1 MPYNRCKQ
9 CKVRLGD
16 SDSRMFCSV
25 ECDNIYSNSV
35 EVFCKNCSSLLGKSS
50 VTKKLFCNL
59 TCSNNF
65 QKKINTVERSC
76 IQCFSKFLI
85 KKSSKRKKLCS
96 KECEKLYTS
105 SVERNSKRMDSL
117 KSSNLKKYG
126 FEHIFSDRSI
136 IEKSKKT
143 KLEKYGNLNNF
154 LKIKKTKLEKYGD
167 EFFSNSDLSKKT
179 KLEKYGS
186 LDFNDKS
193 KKTKLERYG
202 TLDFSEKSNRTKL
215 ERYGT
220 LDFSDK
226 SNETIIR
233 KYGSWSNFMCRK
245 SYFRL
250 KNKYADIVEFLF
262 LESEYEGS
270 VDYKK
275 YKFKCKSCDSV
286 FLDNMSNGT
295 PPICNVCF
303 PSRNV
308 EQSVGELEVLSFI
321 KKEYSGVV
329 IEKDR
334 SFLDG
339 KELDIYL
346 PEKKLAVE
354 YNGVY
359 WHGEVI
365 GGRGR
370 SYHLNKTKSCENS
383 GIQLIHIL
391 DWEWLNKKDIVKSML
406 LNKIGKSSK
415 LHARK
420 CVIRNVSELDKSLF
434 LEKNHIQGND
444 MSSIRVGLYYE
455 DVLVSLMTFIKSRYD
470 KNHEYELSRY
480 CNVLNI
486 NVVGGA
492 SRLFNY
498 IVNKYEISSVVTY
511 SDKRLFTGLVYKNM
525 NMKLIG
531 STSPGYHY
539 FHKDKPIPVNR
550 LNFQKHK
557 LINVLEKFDENLSEW
572 ENMKNNGYDRI
583 WDCGHLKYVWNKN

>member
-1 MPYNRCKQ
+1 
-9 CKVRLGD
+9 
-16 SDSRMFCSV
+16 
-25 ECDNIYSNSV
+25 
-35 EVFCKNCSSLLGKSS
+35 
-50 VTKKLFCNL
+50 
-59 TCSNNF
+59 
-65 QKKINTVERSC
+65 
-76 IQCFSKFLI
+76 
-85 KKSSKRKKLCS
+85 
-96 KECEKLYTS
+96 
-105 SVERNSKRMDSL
+105 
-117 KSSNLKKYG
+117 
-126 FEHIFSDRSI
+126 
-136 IEKSKKT
+136 
-143 KLEKYGNLNNF
+143 
-154 LKIKKTKLEKYGD
+154 
-167 EFFSNSDLSKKT
+167 
-179 KLEKYGS
+179 
-186 LDFNDKS
+186 
-193 KKTKLERYG
+193 
-202 TLDFSEKSNRTKL
+202 
-215 ERYGT
+215 
-220 LDFSDK
+220 
-226 SNETIIR
+226 
-233 KYGSWSNFMCRK
+233 
-245 SYFRL
+245 
-250 KNKYADIVEFLF
+250 
-262 LESEYEGS
+262 
-270 VDYKK
+270 
-275 YKFKCKSCDSV
+275 
-286 FLDNMSNGT
+286 
-295 PPICNVCF
+295 
-303 PSRNV
+303 
-308 EQSVGELEVLSFI
+308 
-321 KKEYSGVV
+321 
-329 IEKDR
+329 
-334 SFLDG
+334 
-339 KELDIYL
+339 
-346 PEKKLAVE
+346 
-354 YNGVY
+354 
-359 WHGEVI
+359 
-365 GGRGR
+365 
-370 SYHLNKTKSCENS
+370 
-383 GIQLIHIL
+383 L